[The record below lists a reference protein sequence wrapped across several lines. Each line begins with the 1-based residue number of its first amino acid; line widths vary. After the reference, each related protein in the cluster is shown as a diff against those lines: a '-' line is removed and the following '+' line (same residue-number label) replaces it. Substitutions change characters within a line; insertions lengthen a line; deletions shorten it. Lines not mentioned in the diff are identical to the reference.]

1 MKEIINMYNHNELEK
16 KWLKYWEENQ
26 TYKFKDEL
34 DKKKF
39 YILDMCVYPSGK
51 GLHVGHPKGFTGT
64 DVVSRYKTLNDF
76 NVLHP
81 MGWDAFGLPAEQ
93 YALQTGNHPAEF
105 TQINIEKFKQ
115 QLKRI
120 GLNYDYSKDIDT
132 TDPNFFQW
140 TQWIFIQLYKNGLAE
155 IRDIDVNWCEG
166 LGTAL
171 ANEEVLIDKDGNRVS
186 ERGNFPVTRR
196 KMRQWVLKITAYA
209 DKLIEGLDEI
219 DWPKSLK
226 SLQTNWIGK
235 MVGWE
240 INFDVDNSQEK
251 IKIFTTR
258 PDTIFG
264 VSFIAISPNH
274 PLINV
279 LTTKENLELI
289 QQYIEKCQNLSDRD
303 LKINKTKSGIFT
315 GSYCINPITNEQIPI
330 YVSSFVLNE
339 VGTGAIMGVPGHNEN
354 DYEFAQFANLPIK
367 QVIEGQPLPFEGE
380 GKHINSD
387 FLNGLSNNDA
397 IKKIV
402 EKLEEKNNAKKNVS
416 YKLRDWIFSRQRYWG
431 EPFPVLFDENFNIII
446 ENNLPL
452 LLPELKEFKPS
463 GDGESPL
470 KNAKEWLNVTIDGKK
485 YLRDTNTM
493 PQWAGSCWY
502 YIGYILKNND
512 DNSYVPLN
520 SEEAKQR
527 LKRWLPIDVYVGGQ
541 EHAVLHLLYAR
552 FWHRFLYDIGVVP
565 TKEPFFK
572 MINQGIILGPN
583 GEKMSKSKGNIISVD
598 DVVDAYGADALRMY
612 EMFMGPFTSS
622 MPWNDNALDGV
633 RKWLDRVYRLYFNYQ
648 ENNFKVENLISESS
662 NELIVSYNKML
673 KKVSEQIENYQF
685 NTAISEMMIFINSVY
700 KLKEFNI
707 EIMKNFTIVLW
718 CFAPFLGEELN
729 QLLQPNSG
737 SVNFM
742 AWPKYDPSKVIE
754 QIVKIPVVINKKPRD
769 IIEVEID
776 TNEEELLKKALQ
788 SEKVQKFISNSPIKS
803 KVVVKN
809 KIVSLE
815 I

>member
-64 DVVSRYKTLNDF
+64 DIVSRYKTLNGF

-279 LTTKENLELI
+279 LTTKENLELV

-527 LKRWLPIDVYVGGQ
+527 LKRWLPVDVYVGGQ

-742 AWPKYDPSKVIE
+742 TWPKYDPSKVIE

>member
-64 DVVSRYKTLNDF
+64 DIVSRYKTLNGF

-527 LKRWLPIDVYVGGQ
+527 LKRWLPVDVYVGGQ

-648 ENNFKVENLISESS
+648 ENNFKVENLISEAS

-742 AWPKYDPSKVIE
+742 TWPKYDPSKVIE

>member
-1 MKEIINMYNHNELEK
+1 MYNHNELEK

-64 DVVSRYKTLNDF
+64 DIVSRYKTLNGF

-132 TDPNFFQW
+132 TDPNFYQW

-196 KMRQWVLKITAYA
+196 KMRQWVLKITEYA

-240 INFDVDNSQEK
+240 INFNVANSDNK

-264 VSFIAISPNH
+264 VSFIAISPTH
-274 PLINV
+274 PLIDK
-279 LTTKENLELI
+279 LTTSDNSKLVKE
-289 QQYIEKCQNLSDRD
+289 YIEKCQNLSDRE
-303 LKINKTKSGIFT
+303 LKINKTKTGIFI
-315 GSYCINPITNEQIPI
+315 GSHCLNPITNEQIPI

-339 VGTGAIMGVPGHNEN
+339 VGTGAIMGVPAHNEN

-367 QVIEGQPLPFEGE
+367 QVIEGQPLPFEND

-387 FLNGLSNNDA
+387 FLNGLYNNEA
-397 IKKIV
+397 IEKIV
-402 EKLEEKNNAKKNVS
+402 KKLEENNNAKRNVS

-431 EPFPVLFDENFNIII
+431 EPFPVLFDENFNIVI

-463 GDGESPL
+463 GNGESPL
-470 KNAKEWLNVTIDGKK
+470 KNAKDWLNVTIDGKK

-520 SEEAKQR
+520 SDEAKTR
-527 LKRWLPIDVYVGGQ
+527 LKRWLPVDVYVGGQ

-633 RKWLDRVYRLYFNYQ
+633 RKWLDRVYRLYFCYKDND
-648 ENNFKVENLISESS
+648 FKVENKISEAS
-662 NELIVSYNKML
+662 NELVVSYNKML
-673 KKVSEQIENYQF
+673 KKVGEHIDNYQF

-707 EIMKNFTIVLW
+707 EIMKNFTIILW

-729 QLLQPNSG
+729 QLLQPNSS

-742 AWPKYDPSKVIE
+742 SWPKYDPNKVIE
-754 QIVKIPVVINKKPRD
+754 QIVRIPVVINKKPRD
-769 IIEVEID
+769 IIEVEIN
-776 TNEEELLKKALQ
+776 TNEEELLKRALE
-788 SEKVQKFISNSPIKS
+788 SEKVQKFINGSQIKN
-803 KVVVKN
+803 KVIVKN

>member
-64 DVVSRYKTLNDF
+64 DVVSRYKTLNGF

-196 KMRQWVLKITAYA
+196 KMRQWVLKITSYA

-737 SVNFM
+737 SINFM

-803 KVVVKN
+803 KVVIKN

>member
-64 DVVSRYKTLNDF
+64 DIVSRYKTLNGF

-279 LTTKENLELI
+279 LTTKENLELV

-527 LKRWLPIDVYVGGQ
+527 LKRWLPVDVYVGGQ

-742 AWPKYDPSKVIE
+742 TWPKYDPSKVIE

-769 IIEVEID
+769 IIEVEND
-776 TNEEELLKKALQ
+776 TNEE
-788 SEKVQKFISNSPIKS
+788 
-803 KVVVKN
+803 
-809 KIVSLE
+809 
-815 I
+815 

>member
-64 DVVSRYKTLNDF
+64 DVVSRYKTLNGF

-93 YALQTGNHPAEF
+93 YALQTGNHPAKF

-303 LKINKTKSGIFT
+303 LKINKTKSGIFI

-527 LKRWLPIDVYVGGQ
+527 LKRWLPVDVYVGGQ

-648 ENNFKVENLISESS
+648 ENNFKVENLISEAS

-685 NTAISEMMIFINSVY
+685 NTAISEMMIFINSIY

-742 AWPKYDPSKVIE
+742 TWPKYDPSKVIE

>member
-1 MKEIINMYNHNELEK
+1 MKETLNMYNHNELEK

-64 DVVSRYKTLNDF
+64 DVVSRYKTLNGF

-196 KMRQWVLKITAYA
+196 KMRQWVLKITEYA

-240 INFDVDNSQEK
+240 INFDIDNNQNK

-274 PLINV
+274 PLVNEI
-279 LTTKENLELI
+279 TTKENSKLVQE
-289 QQYIEKCQNLSDRD
+289 YVEKCQNLSDRD

-315 GSYCINPITNEQIPI
+315 GSYCLNPITNEQIPI

-339 VGTGAIMGVPGHNEN
+339 VGTGAIMGVPAHNEN

-367 QVIEGQPLPFEGE
+367 QVIEGEPLPFEGE

-387 FLNGLSNNDA
+387 FLNGLSNNEA
-397 IKKIV
+397 IEKIV

-431 EPFPVLFDENFNIII
+431 EPFPVLFDENFNIVI

-512 DNSYVPLN
+512 DNSYAPLN
-520 SEEAKQR
+520 SQEAKEK
-527 LKRWLPIDVYVGGQ
+527 LKRWLPVDVYVGGQ

-633 RKWLDRVYRLYFNYQ
+633 RKWLDRVYRLYFSYQ
-648 ENNFKVENLISESS
+648 ENNFKIENSISEAS
-662 NELIVSYNKML
+662 NELVVSYNKML
-673 KKVSEQIENYQF
+673 KKVGEQIENYQF

-742 AWPKYDPSKVIE
+742 NWPKYDSSKVVE

-776 TNEEELLKKALQ
+776 TNEDELFKKAMG
-788 SEKVQKFISNSPIKS
+788 SEKVQKFINNSPIKS

>member
-64 DVVSRYKTLNDF
+64 DVVSRYKTLNGF

-93 YALQTGNHPAEF
+93 YALQTGNHPAKF

-186 ERGNFPVTRR
+186 ERGNFPVIRR

-240 INFDVDNSQEK
+240 INFDVDNSKEK

-303 LKINKTKSGIFT
+303 LKINKTKSGIFI

-527 LKRWLPIDVYVGGQ
+527 LKRWLPVDVYVGGQ

-648 ENNFKVENLISESS
+648 ENNFKVENLISEAS

-685 NTAISEMMIFINSVY
+685 NTAISEMMIFINSIY

-742 AWPKYDPSKVIE
+742 TWPKYDPSKVIE

>member
-64 DVVSRYKTLNDF
+64 DVVSRYKTLNGF

>member
-93 YALQTGNHPAEF
+93 YALQTGNHPAGF

-527 LKRWLPIDVYVGGQ
+527 LKRWLPVDVYVGGQ

-737 SVNFM
+737 SINFM

>member
-64 DVVSRYKTLNDF
+64 DVVSRYKTLNGF

-209 DKLIEGLDEI
+209 NKLIEGLDEI

-527 LKRWLPIDVYVGGQ
+527 LKRWLPVDVYVGGQ

-737 SVNFM
+737 SINFM

>member
-64 DVVSRYKTLNDF
+64 DIVSRYKTLNGF

-132 TDPNFFQW
+132 TDPNFYQW

-196 KMRQWVLKITAYA
+196 KMRQWVLKITEYA

-240 INFDVDNSQEK
+240 INFNVANSDNK

-264 VSFIAISPNH
+264 VSFIAISPTH
-274 PLINV
+274 PLIDK
-279 LTTKENLELI
+279 LTTSDNSKLVKE
-289 QQYIEKCQNLSDRD
+289 YIEKCQNLSDRE
-303 LKINKTKSGIFT
+303 LKINKTKTGIFI
-315 GSYCINPITNEQIPI
+315 GSHCLNPITNEQIPI

-339 VGTGAIMGVPGHNEN
+339 VGTGAIMGVPAHNEN

-367 QVIEGQPLPFEGE
+367 QVIEGQPLPFEND

-387 FLNGLSNNDA
+387 FLNGLYNNEA
-397 IKKIV
+397 IEKIV
-402 EKLEEKNNAKKNVS
+402 KKLEENNNAKRNVS

-431 EPFPVLFDENFNIII
+431 EPFPVLFDENFNIVI

-463 GDGESPL
+463 GNGESPL
-470 KNAKEWLNVTIDGKK
+470 KNAKDWLNVTIDGKK

-520 SEEAKQR
+520 SDEAKTR
-527 LKRWLPIDVYVGGQ
+527 LKRWLPVDVYVGGQ

-633 RKWLDRVYRLYFNYQ
+633 RKWLDRVYRLYFCYKDND
-648 ENNFKVENLISESS
+648 FKVENKISEAS
-662 NELIVSYNKML
+662 NELVVSYNKML
-673 KKVSEQIENYQF
+673 KKVGEHIDNYQF

-707 EIMKNFTIVLW
+707 EIMKNFTIILW

-729 QLLQPNSG
+729 QLLQPNSS

-742 AWPKYDPSKVIE
+742 SWPKYDPNKVIE
-754 QIVKIPVVINKKPRD
+754 QIVRIPVVINKKPRD
-769 IIEVEID
+769 IIEVEIN
-776 TNEEELLKKALQ
+776 TNEEELLKRALE
-788 SEKVQKFISNSPIKS
+788 SEKVQKFINGSQIKN
-803 KVVVKN
+803 KVIVKN